1 MTIPTISKILASTA
15 LCLAALGLSSC
26 DSRDI
31 QRDAAFRWY
40 HNGNHYVIELEKE
53 ALNPQNVNQ
62 SGLMS
67 SETGRRTYTPL
78 QHCIEKG
85 DIEGVRMCLAL
96 GADPEKRVESMHH
109 ELLPESKDFYQ
120 GTAGY
125 TPLHLAVFLKQYK
138 IVELLLEAGAD
149 IEGPLGPDGSTPLM
163 RAAYWGDA
171 DMMRLL
177 LNKGANAQAETGGEW
192 CWEEMYRGKT
202 AMDFARDGGHA
213 DCIELLMSHS
223 EKNESE

>member
-1 MTIPTISKILASTA
+1 MTIPTISKILATTA

-85 DIEGVRMCLAL
+85 DIEGVRICLAL

-149 IEGPLGPDGSTPLM
+149 IEGSLGPDGSTPLM

>member
-1 MTIPTISKILASTA
+1 MNPICNILTTTA
-15 LCLAALGLSSC
+15 LCLAAPGLSSC

-31 QRDAAFRWY
+31 QRDAAFRWF
-40 HNGNHYVIELEKE
+40 HNGNHYVVELEKE
-53 ALNPQNVNQ
+53 ELTQQNVNQ

-78 QHCIEKG
+78 QHCIEQG
-85 DIEGVRMCLAL
+85 DAEGVQMCLAL
-96 GADPEKRVESMHH
+96 GADPEKRVESMHL
-109 ELLPESKDFYQ
+109 ELLPGSKDIYQ

-125 TPLHLAVFLKQYK
+125 TPLHLAVYLKQYK
-138 IVELLLEAGAD
+138 IVELLLEGGAD
-149 IEGPLGPDGSTPLM
+149 IERPLGPDGSTPLM

-171 DMMRLL
+171 DMVRLL

-192 CWEEMYRGKT
+192 CWEDIDKGKT
-202 AMDFARDGGHA
+202 ALDFAREGGHA
-213 DCIELLMSHS
+213 ACVELLMSHR